1 MKKAAISG
9 IILAAVFLW
18 HVYVCQTM
26 ENEFYAINPVSDVV
40 TLKLP
45 GPASLGLTDPDVVA
59 GFYGGRDLTGIPS
72 AEHKLN
78 LYARQHLDLYAMIV
92 SYRVTIVD
100 K

>member
-9 IILAAVFLW
+9 IVLTVIFLW
-18 HVYVCQTM
+18 HIYVCQTM
-26 ENEFYAINPVSDVV
+26 ENESYAINPVTDVV

-45 GPASLGLTDPDVVA
+45 GAASLGITDPEVVA
-59 GFYGGRDLTGIPS
+59 GFNGGRDLTGIPN

-78 LYARQHLDLYAMIV
+78 LFARQHLDLYAMIV
-92 SYRVTIVD
+92 SYRVTIID